1 MSKIGKKIINVPAG
15 VEIRIEDGV
24 IFVKGPKGELKRT
37 ISGALDVNME
47 NNIIKIQLR
56 ENVGKDSSALWGLTR
71 ALIANMIKGVTEGFE
86 TILEFQ
92 GVGYKAAVKGNELE
106 LNLGYSHPIT
116 ITAPEGVS
124 FKVEKNVIKVSG
136 FNKEL
141 VGEVAADI
149 RTKRKPEPYKGSG
162 IKYNDEVIIK
172 KAGVFYFSVSVT

>member
-1 MSKIGKKIINVPAG
+1 MKIGKKIINVPAG

-172 KAGVFYFSVSVT
+172 KAGKKSVATS

>member
-1 MSKIGKKIINVPAG
+1 MSKIGKKIINVPNG
-15 VEIRIEDGV
+15 VEVRIEDGV

-37 ISGALDVNME
+37 ISGALDVNIE
-47 NNIIKIQLR
+47 NSIIKIQLR
-56 ENVGKDSSALWGLTR
+56 DNVGKDSSALWGLTR
-71 ALIANMIKGVTEGFE
+71 ALIANMIKGVTDGFE

-92 GVGYKAAVKGNELE
+92 GIGYKAAVKGNDLE

-116 ITAPEGVS
+116 VTAPEGVS

-136 FNKEL
+136 FDKEL

-162 IKYNDEVIIK
+162 IRYNDEVIIK
-172 KAGVFYFSVSVT
+172 KAGKKSVATS

>member
-15 VEIRIEDGV
+15 VEVRIEDDM
-24 IFVKGPKGELKRT
+24 IFVKGPKGELRRT

-47 NNIIKIQLR
+47 NSVIKIQLR
-56 ENVGKDSSALWGLTR
+56 GNIGKDGSALWGLTR
-71 ALIANMIKGVTEGFE
+71 ALIANMIKGVTDGFE

-92 GVGYKAAVKGNELE
+92 GIGYKAAVKGNDLE

-116 ITAPEGVS
+116 VTAPEGVS
-124 FKVEKNVIKVSG
+124 FKVEKNIIKVSG
-136 FNKEL
+136 FDKEL

-162 IKYNDEVIIK
+162 IRYNDEIIIK
-172 KAGVFYFSVSVT
+172 KAGKKSVATS

>member
-15 VEIRIEDGV
+15 VEVRIEDGV

-37 ISGALDVNME
+37 ISGALDVN
-47 NNIIKIQLR
+47 IDSSVIKIQLR
-56 ENVGKDSSALWGLTR
+56 ENVDKDSNALWGLTR

-92 GVGYKAAVKGNELE
+92 GIGYKAAVKGNDLE

-116 ITAPEGVS
+116 VTAPEGIS

-136 FNKEL
+136 FDKEL

-162 IKYNDEVIIK
+162 IRYNDEVIIK
-172 KAGVFYFSVSVT
+172 KAGKKSVATS

>member
-1 MSKIGKKIINVPAG
+1 MSKIGKKIINVPVG
-15 VEIRIEDGV
+15 VEVRIEDGV
-24 IFVKGPKGELKRT
+24 IFVKGPKGELKRS
-37 ISGALDVNME
+37 ISGVLDVLVE
-47 NNIIKIQLR
+47 GGIIKIQLR
-56 ENVGKDSSALWGLTR
+56 DNIGKDSRALWGLTR

-116 ITAPEGVS
+116 VTAPEGVS

-136 FNKEL
+136 FDKEL
-141 VGEVAADI
+141 VGEIAANI

-172 KAGVFYFSVSVT
+172 KAGKKSVATS